1 MIRFVGKREY
11 SKVSGEQRADLMS
24 RAINELKAP
33 AKHNLRSAV
42 DGTFLPGAVED
53 LCVAILSI
61 CMCSDDE
68 SHVNRI
74 CYMLENEFE
83 KIILCLPR
91 RNDYF

>member
-11 SKVSGEQRADLMS
+11 SKVSGEARADLMS

-61 CMCSDDE
+61 CCAPMT
-68 SHVNRI
+68 NL
-74 CYMLENEFE
+74 M
-83 KIILCLPR
+83 
-91 RNDYF
+91 